1 MTTPPLSTLLTSI
14 DLTRDPDARLYQ
26 KNEIVDVAFAAADGE
41 LHSLEGPNAH
51 RAGDALLSAA
61 TGERWVVSRERFLMK
76 YRPLP
81 PVVAGEAGHY
91 RNVPTPVW
99 AKRLPHPFSLAR
111 CAGGDVLHGAAGDWL
126 LQYAPGDYGVV
137 QQVRFA
143 RIYARVMPP
152 AE

>member
-1 MTTPPLSTLLTSI
+1 MTPPLSTFLTSV
-14 DLTRDPDARLYQ
+14 DLTRDADARLYQ
-26 KNEIVDVAFAAADGE
+26 KNEIVEVAFAAGDGA
-41 LHSLEGPNAH
+41 LRSLEGPNAY

-81 PVVAGEAGHY
+81 PVVAGEDGRY

-99 AKRLPHPFSLAR
+99 AKCIPHSFSLAR
-111 CAGGDVLHGAAGDWL
+111 CADGDVLHGAAGDWL

-137 QQVRFA
+137 QQARFA
-143 RIYARVMPP
+143 RIYARLMP
-152 AE
+152 A